1 MLEQVDSSDITSSD
15 PLTPTSDVE
24 SSTRGVTKKREAFVF
39 RFNKAKY
46 DELKQKGFRLEF

>member
-1 MLEQVDSSDITSSD
+1 MLEQVDASEITSSD
-15 PLTPTSDVE
+15 PLIPKADVE

-39 RFNKAKY
+39 RFNKSKY